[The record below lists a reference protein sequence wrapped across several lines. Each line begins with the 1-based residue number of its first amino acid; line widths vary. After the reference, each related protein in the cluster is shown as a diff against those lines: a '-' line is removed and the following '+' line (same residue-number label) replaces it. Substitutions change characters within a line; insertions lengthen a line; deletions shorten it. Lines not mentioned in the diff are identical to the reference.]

1 MRILR
6 GILLSLAVH
15 LLLVWG
21 AKYAPQLAP
30 QKNSKETI
38 TVEILPISSQKETR
52 QIVRDSMLPDKL
64 KVEESEDP
72 LRFLSEKTQRV
83 KKQTQAVISGM
94 TKNRSNTQASKNNK
108 PKTET
113 QNDQKNNPRKDFD
126 AFAPGYRK
134 FPDMTSPQ
142 EMESGLSSIG
152 EALPSEVSV
161 GSFTALNTDRY
172 LYYSF
177 FSRVEELIRFRW
189 ESAVRQ
195 TIDYTSPARLSQ
207 NARGIWVTQLQVLIN
222 AQGEIKAVKI
232 MKESGL
238 KGFDQSASQAF
249 VQSRT
254 LPNPPK
260 ELVEEDGLIRLD
272 YSFQVRY
279 SPRAFVR
286 SRE

>member
-30 QKNSKETI
+30 IHKPKENI
-38 TVEILPISSQKETR
+38 SVEILDPSSQKETR
-52 QIVRDSMLPDKL
+52 QIVRDSMLPEKL
-64 KVEESEDP
+64 KVQDSEDP
-72 LRFLSEKTQRV
+72 LTFLSEKTQRV

-94 TKNRSNTQASKNNK
+94 TKNRSNAQTSKNNQK
-108 PKTET
+108 QT
-113 QNDQKNNPRKDFD
+113 QAPHPRKDFD
-126 AFAPGYRK
+126 AFAPGYRRV
-134 FPDMTSPQ
+134 PDMASQ
-142 EMESGLSSIG
+142 QAMESGLSSIG

-195 TIDYTSPARLSQ
+195 TIDYTPPARFNA

-222 AQGEIKAVKI
+222 AQGEVKAVKV

-238 KGFDQSASQAF
+238 KGFDQSAAQAF
-249 VQSRT
+249 VQARM

-260 ELVEEDGLIRLD
+260 EMAEDDGLIRLD

-279 SPRAFVR
+279 SPKAFVR

>member
-254 LPNPPK
+254 LPNPPQRARRRGWAHTPR
-260 ELVEEDGLIRLD
+260 LFFSSSLLSPGLCT
-272 YSFQVRY
+272 V
-279 SPRAFVR
+279 
-286 SRE
+286 